1 LNAVLCRYR
10 GERDRE
16 PLHVPYFGLDYIYLL
31 SGYTRHE
38 TKHGPGTSFND
49 SAGAHRVIGHY
60 LANLRRPLTGKEL
73 RFLRVEMDIPQVELG
88 RLLHLSDQQVARW
101 EKGVCEISG
110 AAEVL
115 FRCIYL
121 QHLGCKLNVREFA
134 EQRAAADGA
143 PVAQVLLKSKENWEL
158 TCAS

>member
-1 LNAVLCRYR
+1 M
-10 GERDRE
+10 DRARPSAI
-16 PLHVPYFGLDYIYLL
+16 PLGV
-31 SGYTRHE
+31 
-38 TKHGPGTSFND
+38 
-49 SAGAHRVIGHY
+49 HRVIGHH
-60 LANLRRPLTGKEL
+60 LANLRRALTGKEL

-121 QHLGCKLNVREFA
+121 QHLGCKLNVRKFA
-134 EQRAAADGA
+134 EQRAAPGDASIA
-143 PVAQVLLKSKENWEL
+143 PVLLNSKENWEL
-158 TCAS
+158 SYAS